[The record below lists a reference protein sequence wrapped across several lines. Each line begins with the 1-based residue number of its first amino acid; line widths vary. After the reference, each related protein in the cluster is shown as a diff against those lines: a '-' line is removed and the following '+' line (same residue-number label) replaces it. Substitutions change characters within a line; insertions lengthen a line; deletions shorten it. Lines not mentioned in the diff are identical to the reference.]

1 MFDPGTFHKCTPQ
14 TVSLTYRSPIR
25 VYKFSNFFL
34 LNSNE
39 KVSWYRILKRIFFLS
54 DLYEKLTSHSLGLL
68 EFKSVEI
75 FVISLFL
82 TKI

>member
-1 MFDPGTFHKCTPQ
+1 MFF
-14 TVSLTYRSPIR
+14 
-25 VYKFSNFFL
+25 KFSNVFYL
-34 LNSNE
+34 LIMRKFHGTVFSKE
-39 KVSWYRILKRIFFLS
+39 IFFLS